1 MRRKLEKA
9 EADLDRFHERKD
21 VMERQHGRL
30 DKELKQVSD
39 RTYEL
44 KVEVVTNRHDQE
56 EMRQGILGIEIEMK
70 SILERLS
77 SIDEKQEILKRVRE
91 LKLSPD
97 TLRRINTRRQ
107 EVTTK
112 VQLDDACRYVA
123 FHIGKDWKKLYDR
136 LPFVPPRDPDRRQKD
151 VEVIDNI
158 SARQD
163 RTPEESAL
171 RSLEKW
177 RSFNRQG
184 DIIQLIR
191 GLRKLN
197 KVELAQKLES
207 RSLYKMSTDNK
218 KQSLKRQNQS
228 NFTVCK

>member
-1 MRRKLEKA
+1 MLQMTVQI
-9 EADLDRFHERKD
+9 F
-21 VMERQHGRL
+21 
-30 DKELKQVSD
+30 S
-39 RTYEL
+39 
-44 KVEVVTNRHDQE
+44 VETN
-56 EMRQGILGIEIEMK
+56 I
-70 SILERLS
+70 
-77 SIDEKQEILKRVRE
+77 
-91 LKLSPD
+91 KLSIFIFDYFSLTSLPIPCQ
-97 TLRRINTRRQ
+97 LLPFSIA
-107 EVTTK
+107 

-207 RSLYKMSTDNK
+207 RFTI
-218 KQSLKRQNQS
+218 QN
-228 NFTVCK
+228 VYG